1 MPPKAG
7 RLAQRPIP
15 SAPIVF
21 GPIILCLIAWSLG
34 LAAPARAEPLRLVL
48 GTATPGGGF
57 PAYGAAL
64 AASVRD
70 VDPDLVLET
79 RATGGSAENVGLLH
93 AGALDLA
100 LVQGEFAYDALA
112 ATDAPK
118 LTVVAP
124 MYATPGLLV
133 VAAASPLR
141 TLADLVGKPVALGTR
156 NSGLT
161 VMGRAVLAAS
171 GLDPER
177 DIVPILLDHAGDGPA
192 MVADGRAVALWGG
205 GLGWPGFSAVAA
217 MPGGARFV
225 GPTPEAIDR
234 VLAARPSLRRMTV
247 PAGSFRGQDAA
258 IETVGSWSLVLAR
271 PGLDPDAAHRLIAA
285 IGRAGPALETRLPQ
299 GRDSDP
305 RNLTAAVPAAS
316 LNPGTAR
323 YLRETGA
330 TR

>member
-1 MPPKAG
+1 MRRITRLRPCTLAIAG
-7 RLAQRPIP
+7 ALAIFAP
-15 SAPIVF
+15 S
-21 GPIILCLIAWSLG
+21 
-34 LAAPARAEPLRLVL
+34 ARAEPLRLVL

-64 AASVRD
+64 AASVQE
-70 VDPDLVLET
+70 VDPDLTLET
-79 RATGGSAENVGLLH
+79 RATGGSAENVGLLRS
-93 AGALDLA
+93 GALDLA
-100 LVQGEFAYDALA
+100 LVQGEFAYDAL
-112 ATDAPK
+112 DAKDGPR

-133 VAAASPLR
+133 VATASPVK
-141 TLADLVGKPVALGTR
+141 TLADLRGRPVALGTQ

-177 DIVPILLDHAGDGPA
+177 DIVPILLEHAGDGPA
-192 MVADGRAVALWGG
+192 MVADGRAAALWGG

-225 GPTPEAIDR
+225 GPTPEAIGR

-247 PAGSFRGQDAA
+247 PAGSFRGQAAA

-271 PGLDPDAAHRLIAA
+271 PGLDPEAAHRLIAA
-285 IGRAGPALETRLPQ
+285 IGRAGAGLATRLPQ
-299 GRDSDP
+299 GGDSDP
-305 RNLTAAVPAAS
+305 RNLATAVPAET

-323 YLRETGA
+323 YLREIA
-330 TR
+330 SAP